1 VSCEQCG
8 GDCPECS
15 SCFDHVPGCSAIEL
29 PTVAEVCV
37 IEGPGRGECWGCPVR
52 DCVLWQ
58 NPLNP
63 LSEETQAVALK
74 AAHKLASREKAISP
88 FTQDAQKN
96 LVDMAELLAVNVT
109 EPGVAA
115 ALVVQM
121 AAEAVLQN
129 IVRDVVIKR
138 QRQYTDRWWKGLKG
152 RSPTQDDDAD
162 LDELMYKAEADAAA
176 EAYEC
181 DASAVLVQ
189 LAYYRNRRI
198 VRRDRE

>member
-1 VSCEQCG
+1 MTDCFRCG
-8 GDCPECS
+8 CDQADCLECQEY
-15 SCFDHVPGCSAIEL
+15 CPA

-58 NPLNP
+58 NPTNP
-63 LSEETQAVALK
+63 LSEATQAVALK
-74 AAHKLASREKAISP
+74 AAHKLASREKAITP
-88 FTQDAQKN
+88 ATQDAQEY
-96 LVDMAELLAVNVT
+96 LVGTAASLALQVSD
-109 EPGVAA
+109 PDVAA
-115 ALVVQM
+115 SLLVQM
-121 AAEAVLQN
+121 AAEAVLQD

-162 LDELMYKAEADAAA
+162 LDELMYRAEADAAA
-176 EAYEC
+176 AAYEC
-181 DASAVLVQ
+181 DAGAVLVQ

-198 VRRDRE
+198 VRRGPSEG